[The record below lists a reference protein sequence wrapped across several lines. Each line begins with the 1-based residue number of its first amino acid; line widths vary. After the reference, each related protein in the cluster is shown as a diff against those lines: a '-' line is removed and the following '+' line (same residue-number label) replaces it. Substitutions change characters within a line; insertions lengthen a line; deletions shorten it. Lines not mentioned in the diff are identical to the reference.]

1 MKKLIFILA
10 VLAVALA
17 ASCTPESI
25 VGDEQQIDKEKYKV
39 PPTG

>member
-10 VLAVALA
+10 LLALAV
-17 ASCTPESI
+17 SCTPESYSS
-25 VGDEQQIDKEKYKV
+25 DEQNIDKAKYEY